1 MDLKNNSSGDKKTY
15 EDYINSFDQDEKSKV
30 KEIFDLFDKNLDGHI
45 DLKEL
50 KFIMNCI
57 NYFRIKKI
65 KNLIFNTIYLALDI
79 YPNHDELTA
88 MLEEADINKDGKLST
103 IKTITYFREIK

>member
-1 MDLKNNSSGDKKTY
+1 MENKLNERKLY
-15 EDYINSFDQDEKSKV
+15 EEFINAFDPDEKIKV

-57 NYFRIKKI
+57 F
-65 KNLIFNTIYLALDI
+65 
-79 YPNHDELTA
+79 
-88 MLEEADINKDGKLST
+88 
-103 IKTITYFREIK
+103 

>member
-1 MDLKNNSSGDKKTY
+1 MDLKSNSSNDKKTY

-30 KEIFDLFDKNLDGHI
+30 KEIFDLFDKNLDGNI

-57 NYFRIKKI
+57 FFFFNFHLKIQLNYNQKHW
-65 KNLIFNTIYLALDI
+65 IFIQIMMN
-79 YPNHDELTA
+79 
-88 MLEEADINKDGKLST
+88 
-103 IKTITYFREIK
+103 

>member
-1 MDLKNNSSGDKKTY
+1 MENKFNEKKLY
-15 EDYINSFDQDEKSKV
+15 EEYINTFDPDEKIKV

-57 NYFRIKKI
+57 LKKI
-65 KNLIFNTIYLALDI
+65 NF
-79 YPNHDELTA
+79 
-88 MLEEADINKDGKLST
+88 
-103 IKTITYFREIK
+103 